1 MHSLWP
7 WGRETAASDVSF
19 CSWTLGAELG
29 GELLSRFPAGP
40 WFTLLI
46 RGAAILKKA
55 NKRFD
60 RLFANREDKQEKG
73 PSPADALVFCEK
85 STGAPRFKVEMD
97 GDAEAAFSRAASLLA
112 LGCMVRGDSPADY
125 AVLVPAKSAT
135 IERIKKHAD
144 ELLHLGRT
152 LSCSVNLSPREGEV
166 LKELLHHRLNKE
178 IADRL
183 RISVRTVK
191 FHVSSLLAKFGVG
204 SRWDLIQKAQPML
217 NGSQL
222 ASGFAVPES
231 AAQVAAPPQS
241 PAQPPHKCSKPRREP
256 QDLEERI
263 VPFRRRLR
271 PA

>member
-1 MHSLWP
+1 
-7 WGRETAASDVSF
+7 
-19 CSWTLGAELG
+19 
-29 GELLSRFPAGP
+29 LLSIFPAVP
-40 WFTLLI
+40 PVHILT
-46 RGAAILKKA
+46 RGAIILKKA
-55 NKRFD
+55 KRFQQ
-60 RLFANREDKQEKG
+60 LFGNREAKQEKA
-73 PSPADALVFCEK
+73 PPAAEALVFCEK
-85 STGAPRFKVEMD
+85 STGAPRFKVEMN

-125 AVLVPAKSAT
+125 AVLVPAESAT

-144 ELLHLGRT
+144 ELLHLGRS

-183 RISVRTVK
+183 SISVRTVK

-217 NGSQL
+217 NSAQL
-222 ASGFAVPES
+222 AGGFAVPSSPAES
-231 AAQVAAPPQS
+231 AAPQH
-241 PAQPPHKCSKPRREP
+241 PAQPLPKYRKPRRDS
-256 QDLEERI
+256 QDSEEHV
-263 VPFRRRLR
+263 VPFRRLR

>member
-1 MHSLWP
+1 
-7 WGRETAASDVSF
+7 V
-19 CSWTLGAELG
+19 
-29 GELLSRFPAGP
+29 SRFI
-40 WFTLLI
+40 LLT

-55 NKRFD
+55 NKRFHQ
-60 RLFANREDKQEKG
+60 LFGNREVKQEKT
-73 PSPADALVFCEK
+73 PSAAALVFCEK
-85 STGAPRFKVEMD
+85 TTGAPRFKVEMN

-125 AVLVPAKSAT
+125 AVLVPAENAT

-144 ELLHLGRT
+144 ELLHVGRT
-152 LSCSVNLSPREGEV
+152 LSCAVNLSPREGEV

-183 RISVRTVK
+183 NISVRTVK

-217 NGSQL
+217 NGTQL
-222 ASGFAVPES
+222 TDGFAAPDS
-231 AAQVAAPPQS
+231 AAQAAASQPN
-241 PAQPPHKCSKPRREP
+241 PAQPPPKYSKPRRER
-256 QDLEERI
+256 QDSEER
-263 VPFRRRLR
+263 VVLFRSHLR

>member
-1 MHSLWP
+1 M
-7 WGRETAASDVSF
+7 
-19 CSWTLGAELG
+19 
-29 GELLSRFPAGP
+29 
-40 WFTLLI
+40 
-46 RGAAILKKA
+46 
-55 NKRFD
+55 N
-60 RLFANREDKQEKG
+60 
-73 PSPADALVFCEK
+73 
-85 STGAPRFKVEMD
+85 

-125 AVLVPAKSAT
+125 AVLVPVESAA

-144 ELLHLGRT
+144 ELLHVGRS

-183 RISVRTVK
+183 SISVRTVK

-217 NGSQL
+217 NGTQL
-222 ASGFAVPES
+222 AGSFAAPES
-231 AAQVAAPPQS
+231 TAQAAPQPN
-241 PAQPPHKCSKPRREP
+241 PAQSVPKSSKPRRDS
-256 QDLEERI
+256 QNSEERV
-263 VPFRRRLR
+263 VPFRSRLR